1 MNTLEIENLEEFL
14 EKRNFEGYFSTIEAV
29 AKIMSNYYYIYKIT
43 KEISNDS
50 ELGEKIREFINNKEK

>member
-14 EKRNFEGYFSTIEAV
+14 EKRNFEGYFSTIESV
-29 AKIMSNYYYIYKIT
+29 AKIMSNYYYSYKIT